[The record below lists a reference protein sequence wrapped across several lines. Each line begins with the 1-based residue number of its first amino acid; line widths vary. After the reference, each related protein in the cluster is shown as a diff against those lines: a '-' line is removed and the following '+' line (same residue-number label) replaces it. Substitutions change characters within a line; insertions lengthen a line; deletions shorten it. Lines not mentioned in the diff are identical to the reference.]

1 MDMCFK
7 VGIVSHLVCD
17 AHFYEQIALA
27 NGWRRPVKKRYPTVT
42 NTDISMILSLEWSD
56 APAELREKY
65 NNAYHM
71 EMEQCRRQQASMHM
85 QLAESQS
92 GIMSNMMQRTVLL
105 QGSMTQCHC
114 SAMQHHYTE
123 MLSTMRHRAS
133 LSNKTFSEQN
143 HIFAAIFGPRPP
155 STQQPKPAERLR
167 QASSLIRLAG
177 IQNSWIGNEN
187 GATQHLS
194 TTISSMMQH
203 RANLA
208 HKTLSEQNHV
218 LAAMLGVTPPP
229 PFTPSP
235 PPPR

>member
-1 MDMCFK
+1 
-7 VGIVSHLVCD
+7 
-17 AHFYEQIALA
+17 
-27 NGWRRPVKKRYPTVT
+27 
-42 NTDISMILSLEWSD
+42 MILSLEWSD

-71 EMEQCRRQQASMHM
+71 EMEHCRRQQASMHT

-105 QGSMTQCHC
+105 QGSMTQCYC

-143 HIFAAIFGPRPP
+143 HIFATIFGPRPP
-155 STQQPKPAERLR
+155 STQQPKPSELLR
-167 QASSLIRLAG
+167 QASSLIRLAD

-194 TTISSMMQH
+194 TTISSPMQHLSTTISSMMQH

-208 HKTLSEQNHV
+208 HKTLNEQNHV

-229 PFTPSP
+229 TFTPSP